1 MREIPVIAMLKPFG
15 TITDAAAPLF
25 EAVVAVAEPEA
36 PDSEPFPLLA
46 EAAVIV

>member
-15 TITDAAAPLF
+15 TITDAAALFF
-25 EAVVAVAEPEA
+25 EAVAAAAELEA
-36 PDSEPFPLLA
+36 PDSESFPLLA